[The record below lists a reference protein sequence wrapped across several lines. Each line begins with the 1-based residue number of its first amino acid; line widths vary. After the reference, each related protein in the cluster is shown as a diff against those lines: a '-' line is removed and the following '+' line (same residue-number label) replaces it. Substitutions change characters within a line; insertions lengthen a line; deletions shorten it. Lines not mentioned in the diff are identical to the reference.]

1 MKISNPT
8 KPKLGILALTLEL
21 YETLS
26 PGVREYREKWL
37 RDVVVKKLGQYVD
50 VEFRNAVFTR
60 RDMDSE
66 VDRLEQA
73 GIDAICVV
81 FLTYAPS
88 QLVLPALKNAK
99 RPIIVWNIQ
108 DLFGV
113 DAHYDDQA
121 LIANH
126 GVHGTQ
132 DLANV
137 LVRCEVDFEYVTTHI
152 DDPDSCKEVTDFCFA
167 ASAKR
172 KIAASRFGI
181 LGKEFPGMGD
191 FAFDA
196 TQWIAKF
203 GCEWTILPIE
213 KYITYAEQADESR
226 AAELAREYQSLYAT
240 APDVGMPDLI
250 HAARA
255 ELSLRS
261 LMEEYRLD
269 GFTFLFTALGDDS
282 RTSTVPFVGTSRLMA
297 EGFGFGGEGDL
308 ISVMATR
315 MLHHLCPPVT
325 FSEIFTTDYRGNALF
340 FSHMGEMNVAMA
352 RRDRKVSLVARPG
365 PITRTLNRQLA
376 LVTSLEPGHATLA
389 ALVQTAKRWKI
400 ITASMEIED
409 FPPLASMCVPHF
421 KARVSDVRH
430 FLTRY
435 AKEGGTHHNMVCFGD
450 ARPRLQCLAGLI
462 DADYVDIT

>member
-1 MKISNPT
+1 MTNKT

-21 YETLS
+21 YETLA
-26 PGVREYREKWL
+26 PGVREDREKWL
-37 RDVVVKKLGQYVD
+37 RDVVMKKLGQHVD
-50 VEFRNAVFTR
+50 VEFQNAVFTKETIS
-60 RDMDSE
+60 SE
-66 VDRLEQA
+66 VNRQEQA
-73 GIDAICVV
+73 GVDAVCVI

-88 QLVLPALKNAK
+88 QIVLPALKNTK
-99 RPIIVWNIQ
+99 LPIIVWNIQ

-113 DAHYDDQA
+113 DMNYDGQD

-137 LVRCEVDFEYVTTHI
+137 LVRCGIDFEYVTTHI
-152 DDPDSCKEVTDFCFA
+152 DDPESCKVVTDFTCA

-172 KIAASRFGI
+172 KIASSRFGI
-181 LGKEFPGMGD
+181 MGNGFPGMGD

-213 KYITYAEQADESR
+213 KYITKAEQMDENR
-226 AAELAREYQSLYAT
+226 AVELAREYQSLYDVAS
-240 APDVGMPDLI
+240 DVGMPDLI
-250 HAARA
+250 HSARA

-261 LMEEYRLD
+261 LLEEYRLD

-297 EGFGFGGEGDL
+297 EGYGFGGEGDL
-308 ISVMATR
+308 ISAMATR
-315 MLHHLCPPVT
+315 MLYHLAPPVT
-325 FSEIFTTDYRGNALF
+325 FSEIFTIDYRGNALF

-352 RRDRKVSLVARPG
+352 RRDRKVSLVARPTQ
-365 PITRTLNRQLA
+365 ITQTLNRQLA
-376 LVTSLEPGHATLA
+376 LVTSLEPGTATFA
-389 ALVQTAKRWKI
+389 TLVQTAKRWKI
-400 ITASMEIED
+400 IVARVEIED
-409 FPPLASMCVPHF
+409 FPPLDSMCVPHF
-421 KARVSDVRH
+421 KVRVPDVRS

-435 AKEGGTHHNMVCFGD
+435 AKEAGTHHNTVAFGD
-450 ARPRLQCLAGLI
+450 TRPRLQYLANLL
-462 DADYVDIT
+462 DADYVDIS

>member
-1 MKISNPT
+1 MTKIL

-21 YETLS
+21 YETLA
-26 PGVREYREKWL
+26 PGVREDREKWL
-37 RDVVVKKLGQYVD
+37 REVVVKKLGQYVD
-50 VEFRNAVFTR
+50 AEFRNAVFAKTAIEKELNH
-60 RDMDSE
+60 M
-66 VDRLEQA
+66 EQS
-73 GIDAICVV
+73 GIDAVCVI

-88 QLVLPALKNAK
+88 QIVLPALKNAK
-99 RPIIVWNIQ
+99 LPIIIWNIQ

-113 DAHYDDQA
+113 DENYDDRD
-121 LIANH
+121 LLANH

-152 DDPDSCKEVTDFCFA
+152 DDPESCKAIVDFCFA
-167 ASAKR
+167 ASARR
-172 KIAASRFGI
+172 KIASSRFGI
-181 LGKEFPGMGD
+181 MGKEFPGMGD

-196 TQWIAKF
+196 TQWIGKF
-203 GCEWTILPIE
+203 SCEWTILPIE
-213 KYITYAEQADESR
+213 KYVDYAEQADESR
-226 AAELAREYQSLYAT
+226 AAELAREYQSLYDMAS
-240 APDVGMPDLI
+240 DVGMPDLI

-261 LMEEYRLD
+261 LIDEYRLD

-297 EGFGFGGEGDL
+297 EGYGFGGEGDL
-308 ISVMATR
+308 ISAMATR
-315 MLHHLCPPVT
+315 MLYHLSPPVT

-340 FSHMGEMNVAMA
+340 FSHMGEMNVGMA

-365 PITRTLNRQLA
+365 PITRTMNRQLA
-376 LVTSLEPGHATLA
+376 LQTTLEPGPATFA
-389 ALVQTAKRWKI
+389 ALVQTSRRWKI
-400 ITASMEIED
+400 ITARVEIED
-409 FPPLASMCVPHF
+409 FPPLTSMCVPHF
-421 KARVSDVRH
+421 KTRVPDVRS

-435 AKEGGTHHNMVCFGD
+435 AKEGGTHHNTISFGD
-450 ARPRLQCLAGLI
+450 ARTRLRCLADLL